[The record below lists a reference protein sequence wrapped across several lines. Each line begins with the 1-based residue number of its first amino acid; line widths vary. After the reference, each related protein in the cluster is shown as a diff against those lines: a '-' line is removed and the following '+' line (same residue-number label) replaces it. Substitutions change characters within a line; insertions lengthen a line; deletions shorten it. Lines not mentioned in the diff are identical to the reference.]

1 MIRND
6 IIKKIV
12 LAVIIVITIF
22 ILLFIGREVA
32 VKFFGFKTPSLSKST
47 HLNAKK
53 IDVDLDEKMS
63 YSHIVNDKYIYF
75 ISTNRVV
82 VVDDSGNK
90 KAELPISVENPR
102 LNTSGEY
109 VVIGDIDGNNIY
121 IIKNSEIK
129 RNIVT
134 TKAIKNVS
142 INASG
147 NCVVIT
153 EGDMHKR
160 DVILYNEKGEELFV
174 WTSGTKLVFDAVVAN
189 NNKNIIISSLD
200 TQTSTAT
207 TVLNF
212 YNISKAEPIT
222 TETLSGEI
230 IPDLHV
236 LENYVYCIG
245 ESKTL
250 TYTPTGDK
258 KGEIP
263 YSDKS
268 ILSYK
273 INKNGIVMMF
283 SQAAISDKRYSI
295 EIYNENGSLKSTH
308 DFEYVSEFLDAS
320 SNYITIGRESLIS
333 VIDYDGREKKL
344 LNPGV
349 DISDLCFI
357 GNSNKLIGFTANGA
371 YIFTI

>member
-1 MIRND
+1 MRND

-47 HLNAKK
+47 QLDAKK
-53 IDVDLDEKMS
+53 IDVDLDENTS

-75 ISTNRVV
+75 VTTNGVV

-102 LNTSGEY
+102 LGASGEY
-109 VVIGDIDGNNIY
+109 VVIGDVDGNSIY
-121 IIKNSEIK
+121 IIKDSQIK
-129 RNIVT
+129 QNIVT

-147 NCVVIT
+147 NCVAIT

-189 NNKNIIISSLD
+189 NNKNVVISSLD
-200 TQTSTAT
+200 TQTNNAT

-212 YNISKAEPIT
+212 YNISKEEPVA
-222 TETLSGEI
+222 TETLDGEI

-236 LENYVYCIG
+236 FENYVYCIG

-250 TYTPTGDK
+250 TFTPTGDK

-273 INKNGIVMMF
+273 INKNGVVMMF
-283 SQAAISDKRYSI
+283 SQSAISDKRYSI
-295 EIYNENGSLKSTH
+295 EIYSENGHLKNTH

-320 SNYITIGRESLIS
+320 SNYITIGREGLIS

-344 LNPGV
+344 LNAGV
-349 DISDLCFI
+349 DISDLCFV